1 VSLSGG
7 RDAERF
13 AWPVARPVRDKDGRP
28 WETGED
34 MDLFVLREFLRPKRV
49 LNAVTQGV
57 DVGTLLDGAPSP
69 RA

>member
-1 VSLSGG
+1 M
-7 RDAERF
+7 
-13 AWPVARPVRDKDGRP
+13 ARAVRDKDGRP
-28 WETGED
+28 RDSVED

-57 DVGTLLDGAPSP
+57 DVGAVLDAVAP